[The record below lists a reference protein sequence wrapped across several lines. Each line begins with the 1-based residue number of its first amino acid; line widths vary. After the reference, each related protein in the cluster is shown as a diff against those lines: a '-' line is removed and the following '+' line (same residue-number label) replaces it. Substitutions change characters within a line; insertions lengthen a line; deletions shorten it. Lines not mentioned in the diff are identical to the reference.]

1 MGHQVYE
8 SSRSMPLTQYMHCI
22 YSYKQYSL
30 LADTL
35 VVIFDDEC
43 HTTADCP
50 DNGTCTAVGSFG
62 QKECV
67 ECMYE
72 LLHISP
78 MQYSLL
84 AP

>member
-1 MGHQVYE
+1 MYTIYTL
-8 SSRSMPLTQYMHCI
+8 LT
-22 YSYKQYSL
+22 
-30 LADTL
+30 DTL

-67 ECMYE
+67 ECMYKE
-72 LLHISP
+72 MCSNI
-78 MQYSLL
+78 
-84 AP
+84 